1 MSDVEKIGNLRVLPK
16 GTVQDIPRVLRAIA
30 DEIEAKEYG
39 EVQMGALVLENEDGE
54 IRTFGMGGADYYR
67 AFAMFQLGI
76 ENLLAKRGREYMR

>member
-1 MSDVEKIGNLRVLPK
+1 MSDVEKMGNIRVLPK

-30 DEIEAKEYG
+30 DEIESGDYG
-39 EVQMGALVLENEDGE
+39 EVHMGAVVLESSDGE

-76 ENLLAKRGREYMR
+76 ENLLAKRGREFML